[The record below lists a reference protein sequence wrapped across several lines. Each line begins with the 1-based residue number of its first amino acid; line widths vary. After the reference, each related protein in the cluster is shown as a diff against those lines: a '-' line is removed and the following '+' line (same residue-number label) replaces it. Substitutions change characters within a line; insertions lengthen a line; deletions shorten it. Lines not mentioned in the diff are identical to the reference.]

1 VYLNYL
7 VIDVR
12 RLRVLKAVVDS
23 GSVSGAAAYLNYT
36 PSAVSQHVTALERET
51 GTVLL
56 ERAGRGVRPTDA
68 ALLLCE
74 HAARVLASLQQ
85 AEEALA
91 ALRAG
96 RAGRVR
102 VGAFPTAGS
111 SLVPQALAAFQRHLP
126 EVALDLMVVEPD
138 EAITNLHAG
147 TIDVAVVVETF
158 APGHAPSD
166 GLRRRHLLTDPFRM
180 VLPRGHRLAARRMVD
195 LKALANERWI
205 GVNSCPGYCQQVV
218 SEVCLRAGFSPS
230 YGLEADEY
238 PTAQGF
244 VAAGL
249 GVALVPLLALGTA
262 VHPGVVVRRVKG
274 EQPVRHVWAATRAA
288 IADQVPVSAMLD
300 ALEDAARRFTA
311 TMS

>member
-1 VYLNYL
+1 M
-7 VIDVR
+7 IDVR
-12 RLRVLKAVVDS
+12 RLRVLKAVVES

-36 PSAVSQHVTALERET
+36 PSAVSQNITALERET

-68 ALLLCE
+68 ALVLCE
-74 HAARVLASLQQ
+74 HATLVLAAVQQ

-91 ALRAG
+91 ALRSG
-96 RAGRVR
+96 RGGRVR

-111 SLVPQALAAFQRHLP
+111 SLVPQALAAFQQHLP
-126 EVALDLMVVEPD
+126 GVALDLTVLETD
-138 EAITNLHAG
+138 EATASLHAG

-158 APGHAPSD
+158 PPGHAPSD
-166 GLRRRHLLTDPFRM
+166 GLRRRHLLADPFRM
-180 VLPRGHRLAARRMVD
+180 VIPRGHRLAARRVVD
-195 LKALANERWI
+195 LETLAGEQWI

-218 SEVCLRAGFSPS
+218 NEACLRAGFKPR

-249 GVALVPLLALGTA
+249 GVALIPLLALGA
-262 VHPGVVVRRVKG
+262 AAHSGVVVRRLKG
-274 EQPVRHVWAATRAA
+274 EQPVRQVWSATRTA
-288 IADQVPVSAMLD
+288 IADQVPVRTMLD
-300 ALEDAARRFTA
+300 DLDWAARQFVA
-311 TMS
+311 SMS